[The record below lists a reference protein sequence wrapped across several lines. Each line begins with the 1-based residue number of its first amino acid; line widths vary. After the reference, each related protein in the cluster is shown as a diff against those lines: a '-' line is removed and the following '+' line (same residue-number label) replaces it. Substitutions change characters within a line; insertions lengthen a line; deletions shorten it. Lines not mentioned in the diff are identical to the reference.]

1 MKTIETVQEAFALEN
16 LDANNITIAG
26 VPERHVEA
34 LKALAKLFVVHDHV
48 NPEFK
53 PDYSNYDQRKYNNF
67 FELGSP
73 SGVGFSFFVCD
84 YWATVSDVGARLVSE
99 SSQAAEYI
107 AKNPEFLELYKT
119 FMVYDRQ
126 VK

>member
-1 MKTIETVQEAFALEN
+1 MKKIQSVQEAFEIEN
-16 LDANNITIAG
+16 LDSNNITITG

-53 PDYSNYDQRKYNNF
+53 PDYSDFKQDKYESI

-73 SGVGFSFFVCD
+73 SGVGFSFYV
-84 YWATVSDVGARLVSE
+84 YVVWLSASNVGARLVSE
-99 SSQAAEYI
+99 SSEAAQYI
-107 AKNPEFLELYKT
+107 ATHAEFSELFKK
-119 FMVYDRQ
+119 FMVYDRE

>member
-1 MKTIETVQEAFALEN
+1 MKKIKTVQEAFAIEN

-48 NPEFK
+48 NSEFK
-53 PDYSNYDQRKYNNF
+53 PDYSKCDQRKYNNL

-73 SGVGFSFFVCD
+73 SGVGFSFVD
-84 YWATVSDVGARLVSE
+84 YDFWDAASHVGARLVSE

-107 AKNPEFLELYKT
+107 AENPEFLELYKT

>member
-1 MKTIETVQEAFALEN
+1 MKKIKTVQEAFAIEN

-53 PDYSNYDQRKYNNF
+53 PDYSNYSQPKYESL

-73 SGVGFSFFVCD
+73 SGVGFSFNVCH
-84 YWATVSDVGARLVSE
+84 YWSAGSLVGARLVSE
-99 SSQAAEYI
+99 SSEAAKYI
-107 AKNPEFLELYKT
+107 AKHPEFSELYKA
-119 FMVYDRQ
+119 FMVYDKQ
-126 VK
+126 IK

>member
-1 MKTIETVQEAFALEN
+1 MKQLFYILPLCFLISFISPYSETGKQKVKTQE
-16 LDANNITIAG
+16 
-26 VPERHVEA
+26 
-34 LKALAKLFVVHDHV
+34 LKALAKLFVVHDHI

-73 SGVGFSFFVCD
+73 SGVGFSFYD
-84 YWATVSDVGARLVSE
+84 YDVWDTASRVGARLVSE

-107 AKNPEFLELYKT
+107 AENPEFLELYKT